1 MPGIF
6 ITGTDTGV
14 GKTFI
19 TLALARYLINQGMD
33 VGVMKPISCGPKKDN
48 DAVLLKKE
56 LKLDDPISLI
66 NPISLNLPLAPY
78 SAAKILR
85 KKINIKAIF
94 KAFKKLLEIHD
105 LVLVEGI
112 GGALV
117 PITRNYFVAD
127 LIKDMGIPAII
138 VARAGLGTISH
149 TLLTIDALR
158 ARKIEIHGVIL
169 NGYNGKDISEKTN
182 AEVIARI
189 GKVDIL
195 AKFKSPHP
203 GFSK

>member
-14 GKTFI
+14 GKTFV
-19 TLALARYLINQGMD
+19 TLALAKHFSDLNID
-33 VGVMKPISCGPKKDN
+33 VGVMKPISCGPKKEN
-48 DAVLLKKE
+48 DAVFLKKE
-56 LKLDDPISLI
+56 LNLDDSIELI
-66 NPISLNLPLAPY
+66 NPVSLRLPLAPY
-78 SAAKILR
+78 TAAKIL
-85 KKINIKAIF
+85 KKRIDISRIF
-94 KAFKKLLEIHD
+94 RAYKKLKKDHE

-117 PITRNYFVAD
+117 PIKRDYFVAD

-138 VARAGLGTISH
+138 VARAGLGTINH

-169 NGYNGKDISEKTN
+169 NGYNRKDLSEKTN
-182 AEVIARI
+182 AEIIARI
-189 GKVDIL
+189 GKVQIL
-195 AKFKSPHP
+195 AKFKLC
-203 GFSK
+203 